1 VATVTPK
8 QIYLALTN
16 AGASTVQAIGIMA
29 NMLNESSLNPEA
41 VGDQGTSFGLVQQH
55 GAQYATLV
63 SGQPATDMNA
73 QIKVVAQNGGFAA
86 ASGSTAGAAAGN
98 FAANY
103 ERCVGCQAGGAQYQ
117 SRVANAA
124 TVAGWVSSGK
134 WPASAGSAAAATAA
148 AGTASNSSD
157 PTCAWGFSG
166 NLVVTS
172 VNVCIVKKTTLRHAA
187 GAGVMVA
194 GGTVLLVGAV
204 ILAASA
210 FQRSGALGKAADVAA
225 VVPGG
230 GAAAEGLTVAHRR
243 ATRTGSQV
251 TSERRAARTAA
262 TRQAAREQRQADTAA
277 RQQQR
282 REDAAAR
289 RAAGSRASQDRARRG
304 LAPRQ
309 PRPAA
314 GPKPPPEISH

>member
-8 QIYLALTN
+8 QIYLALTST
-16 AGASTVQAIGIMA
+16 GASTIQAIGIMA
-29 NMLNESSLNPEA
+29 NMINESSLNPEA

-63 SGQPATDMNA
+63 SGQPATDMTA

-86 ASGSTAGAAAGN
+86 ASGSTAAAAAGN

-103 ERCVGCQAGGAQYQ
+103 ERCVGCQAGGAQYN

-134 WPASAGSAAAATAA
+134 WPASAGSASAATAA
-148 AGTASNSSD
+148 AGSASNSSD

-172 VNVCIVKKTTLRHAA
+172 VNLCIVRKTTLRHAA
-187 GAGVMVA
+187 GAGVMIA
-194 GGTVLLVGAV
+194 GGMVLLVGAV

-210 FQRSGALGKAADVAA
+210 FQRTGAGRAVEQAAGAVPGIGAA
-225 VVPGG
+225 V
-230 GAAAEGLTVAHRR
+230 
-243 ATRTGSQV
+243 
-251 TSERRAARTAA
+251 AA
-262 TRQAAREQRQADTAA
+262 TRRASPGRQR
-277 RQQQR
+277 
-282 REDAAAR
+282 AAA
-289 RAAGSRASQDRARRG
+289 
-304 LAPRQ
+304 
-309 PRPAA
+309 
-314 GPKPPPEISH
+314 